1 MGAKK
6 HFLQIFLV
14 FVLAFSF
21 AVSSAVSVRAN
32 PEIELPVNKMPSV
45 SACAEEGTV
54 YLAPYIRYA
63 HNLPAKDAKS
73 ALSQRDKFLPY
84 DVLSLKKDLGTYWF
98 LISFDKIKDK
108 NIPTAYLDLGNFL
121 PKNSHVLVY
130 SNSSKRWQVL
140 EDVYT
145 TERKSH
151 EDSFDV
157 ENKNSVNIFH
167 SGLYD
172 LTSLRDGGE
181 LLIYSPGVPSIWFA
195 PKLLSP
201 AKAPLTLDKRL
212 TPLLLLAI
220 FVLMVFV
227 FWRGAK
233 EEGDARI
240 WASFLALAVIVQFA
254 WGVPQNV
261 GGKLDLLDMVGVVA
275 SCLAIFFLPHIGRHL
290 MVTEKKSPHFDSLL
304 QFLAIPAIFPLIV
317 LFVPIP
323 EYLYIIRFAPLWGL
337 YALVLFVLTI
347 PLVLSGRK
355 GAKLYA
361 FFCLALGLGCLG
373 ALALRHDSEW
383 YFLNYLG
390 VFAAMITIFLA
401 PRQTEKNIFDEKLSH
416 EDIISAFAE
425 NNTIMRDALYRVE
438 LKLRDP
444 FDRIMREA
452 CFLDFDLKTEDL
464 ADSLALLNDKKAGD
478 VVERHTRNAIEDISG
493 RTERMQGH
501 ADSLVLACRDLSGM
515 LGHITELA
523 QKEPVHSDVHELFN
537 VKDLITKACD
547 DIRAEAQ
554 DRQIG
559 LGWYIA
565 PNIGLHYRG
574 DKTNLELVLSLL
586 LRDAVRATEKGMI
599 SVRVRRANSP
609 NPGHIVF
616 TISDSGKGRPPVQR
630 SMLTLLRAWE
640 LSSSCNGEVELR
652 SSPGGLSF
660 SFSLQCLAMDQNGEK
675 PLSYA
680 SLDDIVLSHGERAF
694 AGKTAGLSG
703 GNIVFGKENGENAEE
718 KTVQHAAGSQK
729 DTGILII
736 SPLAIQR
743 QNFVYYLNK
752 YETWEALDVD
762 SALAFYEKKPA
773 SLVIVHSALSA
784 GGCSAVLAGIRLLE
798 DSLGIAHAPCIG
810 LYQSAKDMEFLRR
823 AGCNH
828 TLPDNI
834 GREDLCTAVAEILGD
849 KNIQPITDIDEPHAV
864 VKNIDKN
871 VQKAVEKRLHGSR
884 VHAGSVVDNAVMD
897 FGQGRFSAEEKAGGS
912 ELPDLTKTSEE
923 TLPELYAERTDF
935 TPKETKSGQ
944 ASVLAAKEEK
954 TGVFSKFMQ
963 SLKPKP
969 QTQVQIEQDIF
980 DDGVGEPM
988 PVPKKAV
995 SDEAEA
1001 VRNVSESE
1009 AGAED
1014 NPVLPDSVQEAHWK
1028 QDAEHIVF
1036 AKEDSEYVQ
1045 KDAAAENEKDSAVP
1059 AETEQAEHAVLEQEA
1074 EFLSFDGEDKGL
1086 PSDRGQDVLPDYAE
1100 QGGPLSYGLSFE
1112 QPFEQPSEQAEE
1124 QPELV
1129 LDESLPNRTADENSD
1144 EDKTVS
1150 ADMPNLSFEA
1160 DGVNAADTAVQADS
1174 ADMVPNGNDTE
1185 TTAESD
1191 SGLQKD
1197 EAHTVPHKAENSS
1210 LHFLPVENG
1219 YTANPDEDLPPLGV
1233 QNAVDAAELAEE
1245 ISEQSVFVQ
1254 SGLVALQKEEAVSSD
1269 NMDGKTGSEDSAGE
1283 GEFYGLPS
1291 EKTVP
1296 QSSQAGLDIELSE
1309 LAPDG
1314 NTVQDDGLAENA
1326 PVLAHEPAI
1335 IDLSHDMLVTRQE
1348 EHFEKLVLGETEEN
1362 DSAGKSKKKPRR
1374 RKKEKEEKVGL
1385 DIMLDYSVKSRQAEA
1400 KENGAEH
1407 DDRLVQLSFFPVNN
1421 ENKPDSDINLK

>member
-6 HFLQIFLV
+6 YFLKIFFAFVLTFSFLV
-14 FVLAFSF
+14 LPG
-21 AVSSAVSVRAN
+21 VSVRAN
-32 PEIELPVNKMPSV
+32 SEIELPVNKMPSV

-63 HNLPAKDAKS
+63 HNLDAKDAKS
-73 ALSQRDKFLPY
+73 ALSQKDKFLPY

-108 NIPTAYLDLGNFL
+108 DIPTAYLDLGNFL

-416 EDIISAFAE
+416 EDIVSAFAE

-438 LKLRDP
+438 LKLREP

-493 RTERMQGH
+493 RAERMQGH

-515 LGHITELA
+515 LGHITDLA
-523 QKEPVHSDVHELFN
+523 QKDPVHADVHELFN
-537 VKDLITKACD
+537 VRDLITKACD

-554 DRQIG
+554 DRQVG

-630 SMLTLLRAWE
+630 SMLTLIKAWE
-640 LSSSCNGEVELR
+640 LSSAYNGEVELR

-660 SFSLQCLAMDQNGEK
+660 SFSMQCLAMDQNGEK

-680 SLDDIVLSHGERAF
+680 SLDDIVLSHGERAC
-694 AGKTAGLSG
+694 AGKNAGLSG
-703 GNIVFGKENGENAEE
+703 GNIVFAKENEEHAEE
-718 KTVQHAAGSQK
+718 QTVPRFAGSQK

-773 SLVIVHSALSA
+773 ALVIVHSALSA
-784 GGCSAVLAGIRLLE
+784 GGCSAVIAGIRLLE
-798 DSLGIAHAPCIG
+798 DNLGIAHAPCVG
-810 LYQSAKDMEFLRR
+810 LYQSAKDMDFLLR

-884 VHAGSVVDNAVMD
+884 VHAGSVVDNAVLD
-897 FGQGRFSAEEKAGGS
+897 FGHADLPAEEKNKKAQPAFTAEQSEAFHQEMSADKKDFMPKAKSGQTYAFTTHEEKAG
-912 ELPDLTKTSEE
+912 
-923 TLPELYAERTDF
+923 
-935 TPKETKSGQ
+935 
-944 ASVLAAKEEK
+944 
-954 TGVFSKFMQ
+954 VFSRLMQ

-969 QTQVQIEQDIF
+969 QTHAQAEQDFF
-980 DDGVGEPM
+980 DDGVGEP
-988 PVPKKAV
+988 VPMQKISAENDVLKV
-995 SDEAEA
+995 QDEKTEIFAQENCA
-1001 VRNVSESE
+1001 L
-1009 AGAED
+1009 AGAAEKAEQA
-1014 NPVLPDSVQEAHWK
+1014 PDES
-1028 QDAEHIVF
+1028 DI
-1036 AKEDSEYVQ
+1036 
-1045 KDAAAENEKDSAVP
+1045 DAAADKEAAGPGNAAAIAD
-1059 AETEQAEHAVLEQEA
+1059 TEQTD
-1074 EFLSFDGEDKGL
+1074 SFGL
-1086 PSDRGQDVLPDYAE
+1086 
-1100 QGGPLSYGLSFE
+1100 LSFE
-1112 QPFEQPSEQAEE
+1112 KEDEAPAECGTDMLSDGTEQDGHGGPS
-1124 QPELV
+1124 ELV
-1129 LDESLPNRTADENSD
+1129 LAEPVRTDGEPPA
-1144 EDKTVS
+1144 EDRTVS
-1150 ADMPNLSFEA
+1150 ADMPSLSFGGANGE
-1160 DGVNAADTAVQADS
+1160 
-1174 ADMVPNGNDTE
+1174 DMVLHE
-1185 TTAESD
+1185 TESD
-1191 SGLQKD
+1191 LPCDSESEVPEERAELLSGR
-1197 EAHTVPHKAENSS
+1197 EKAS
-1210 LHFLPVENG
+1210 LHFLPVDNE
-1219 YTANPDEDLPPLGV
+1219 YLARPDEDLPPVAV
-1233 QNAVDAAELAEE
+1233 QNAVEGAELTEE
-1245 ISEQSVFVQ
+1245 ISEHSVFVQ
-1254 SGLVALQKEEAVSSD
+1254 SGLVSLQKNGREEFPAAGNGKPINADEEGGVINDAVLLEKRED
-1269 NMDGKTGSEDSAGE
+1269 KPIKQASEE
-1283 GEFYGLPS
+1283 L
-1291 EKTVP
+1291 
-1296 QSSQAGLDIELSE
+1296 AGLDINISE
-1309 LAPDG
+1309 TASDG
-1314 NTVQDDGLAENA
+1314 ETLRETGTGISAQQDEA
-1326 PVLAHEPAI
+1326 AI
-1335 IDLSHDMLVTRQE
+1335 IDLSHDMLVTNQKE
-1348 EHFEKLVLGETEEN
+1348 ILEKLVLGEP
-1362 DSAGKSKKKPRR
+1362 DDYGASDRAKKKQR
-1374 RKKEKEEKVGL
+1374 RKKEEKAEKVGL
-1385 DIMLDYSVKSRQAEA
+1385 DIMLDYSVKSVHSAEEDGGR
-1400 KENGAEH
+1400 KH
-1407 DDRLVQLSFFPVNN
+1407 DDRLVQLSFFPVDND
-1421 ENKPDSDINLK
+1421 KSSDGGANPK

>member
-6 HFLQIFLV
+6 YFLQIFLF

-84 DVLSLKKDLGTYWF
+84 DVLSLKKELGTYWF

-145 TERKSH
+145 AERKSH

-240 WASFLALAVIVQFA
+240 WASLLALAVIVQFA

-337 YALVLFVLTI
+337 YALILFVLTI
-347 PLVLSGRK
+347 PLVLAGRK

-361 FFCLALGLGCLG
+361 FFCLSLGLGCLG

-438 LKLRDP
+438 LKLRGP

-574 DKTNLELVLSLL
+574 DKTSLELVLSLL

-680 SLDDIVLSHGERAF
+680 SLDDIVLSHGERPF

-703 GNIVFGKENGENAEE
+703 GNIVFAKENGEHAEE
-718 KTVQHAAGSQK
+718 KTVPQFAGSQK

-773 SLVIVHSALSA
+773 ALVIVHSALSA

-798 DSLGIAHAPCIG
+798 DNLGIAHAPCIG

-849 KNIQPITDIDEPHAV
+849 KHIQPITDIDEPHAV
-864 VKNIDKN
+864 VKNIDKT

-897 FGQGRFSAEEKAGGS
+897 FGQGSFSAEEKIGGG
-912 ELPDLTKTSEE
+912 ELSALTMSSEE
-923 TLPELYAERTDF
+923 SLPELRAERTDF
-935 TPKETKSGQ
+935 APKETKSEQ
-944 ASVLAAKEEK
+944 ASGLAAKEEK

-969 QTQVQIEQDIF
+969 PMQVQIDQDIF
-980 DDGVGEPM
+980 DDGVGEPV
-988 PVPKKAV
+988 PVPKKSV
-995 SDEAEA
+995 SDEPEA
-1001 VRNVSESE
+1001 VQNAEERQTAEEHAVLSETAEEPLLLQERSHAVFSEDAEPSAKAADEKE
-1009 AGAED
+1009 AGD
-1014 NPVLPDSVQEAHWK
+1014 GT
-1028 QDAEHIVF
+1028 
-1036 AKEDSEYVQ
+1036 
-1045 KDAAAENEKDSAVP
+1045 VP
-1059 AETEQAEHAVLEQEA
+1059 AETEQAEHAVLAQET
-1074 EFLSFDGEDKGL
+1074 EFLSFGREDGGL
-1086 PSDRGQDVLPDYAE
+1086 SAEYLQDGLSVHAE
-1100 QGGPLSYGLSFE
+1100 QGG
-1112 QPFEQPSEQAEE
+1112 SEIYWEE
-1124 QPELV
+1124 YPELI
-1129 LDESLPNRTADENSD
+1129 LDESSANRFEDETADDN
-1144 EDKTVS
+1144 KTVS
-1150 ADMPNLSFEA
+1150 AEMPSLSFEA
-1160 DGVNAADTAVQADS
+1160 NDTNAGETAGYGYDGITVQNAAGQDLT
-1174 ADMVPNGNDTE
+1174 P
-1185 TTAESD
+1185 ESD
-1191 SGLQKD
+1191 SGLQKE
-1197 EAHTVPHKAENSS
+1197 EAEAAADKAEISS
-1210 LHFLPVENG
+1210 LHFLPVENE
-1219 YTANPDEDLPPLGV
+1219 YTATPDEDLPPLGV
-1233 QNAVDAAELAEE
+1233 QNAVEAAEPAEE

-1254 SGLVALQKEEAVSSD
+1254 SGLVTLQEEEQPAAFGTAD
-1269 NMDGKTGSEDSAGE
+1269 QAQNSEDSLGE
-1283 GEFYGLPS
+1283 TEISELTS
-1291 EKTVP
+1291 EK
-1296 QSSQAGLDIELSE
+1296 SLSQNSRTGLDIELSD
-1309 LAPDG
+1309 LTSDG
-1314 NTVQDDGLAENA
+1314 IKDRDEILPENESVWAEQ
-1326 PVLAHEPAI
+1326 PVI
-1335 IDLSHDMLVTRQE
+1335 IDLSQDMLVTRQE
-1348 EHFEKLVLGETEEN
+1348 EHFDKLVLGETEEN
-1362 DSAGKSKKKPRR
+1362 GSADRHKKKTRR
-1374 RKKEKEEKVGL
+1374 KKKEKEEKVGL

-1400 KENGAEH
+1400 KENGAVH
-1407 DDRLVQLSFFPVNN
+1407 DDRLVQLSFFPVD
-1421 ENKPDSDINLK
+1421 KDKKSDTDIHLK